1 MTVRDEASAETR
13 PEGDRVRFSR
23 GRVLGNETGSTI
35 VVIAMSLVAL
45 VSMVALAVDLGM
57 LLTARSEAQ
66 RAADASAHAG
76 ATEFWLRQ
84 DPDEATAP
92 ALEQALAFAGSN
104 SIRNASVRT
113 GTYGTGTWEDNVL
126 RQDFEEG
133 FIEIFPDEM
142 MVRTTIQRTGV
153 STWFA
158 RIFGVNAVDVGA
170 AAAAAVRFAGS
181 ATCVKPFAVPDAW
194 DDRNVNYLV
203 GNQPANDPATG
214 EYYKRFEWNS
224 NPPPATG
231 YGSAFRDALDP
242 AIKGD
247 WGRRMRLRSGNQST
261 SPGPSM
267 YFSWELPDD
276 PNMPDLCPGGTGG
289 QSTFQLNIC
298 SCNMNRIVLGETY
311 ETLTGAAMG
320 WVRNGMQDLIK
331 QDPYA
336 AWDPVL
342 QQVVRSD
349 PKFGHWSNSPRV
361 ITVTL
366 FDPRILLT
374 DGDFKSGKQS
384 IQFNNFASFFI
395 EPLTGGGQNN
405 DIEGVLL
412 PLARGMGAAGP
423 GETAGSLVRILQ
435 IVE

>member
-1 MTVRDEASAETR
+1 MSTPLERSCGAL
-13 PEGDRVRFSR
+13 PNDRHPPRQGLV
-23 GRVLGNETGSTI
+23 GNEAGATI
-35 VVIAMSLVAL
+35 VVIAVSLVAM
-45 VSMVALAVDLGM
+45 VSVVALAVDLGM

-76 ATEFWLRQ
+76 ATEFWLTR
-84 DPDEATAP
+84 DADAATAP
-92 ALEQALAFAGSN
+92 ALAQALTFAGTN
-104 SIRNASVRT
+104 TIRNASVRT
-113 GTYGTGTWEDNVL
+113 GTLGTGTWDGAVL

-133 FIEIFPDEM
+133 FIEVFPDEM
-142 MVRTTIQRTGV
+142 KVRTTILRSGV
-153 STWFA
+153 PTWFA
-158 RIFGVNAVDVGA
+158 RVFGVDEVDVGA
-170 AAAAAVRFAGS
+170 TAAAAVRFAGS

-194 DDRNVNYLV
+194 DDRNGNFLV

-224 NPPPATG
+224 DYPPATG
-231 YGSAFRDALDP
+231 YGSAFRDDEDP
-242 AIKGD
+242 AIQGD
-247 WGRRMRLRSGNQST
+247 WGRRMRLRAGNQST
-261 SPGPSM
+261 APGPSM
-267 YFSWELPDD
+267 YFSWELPED
-276 PNMPDLCPGGTGG
+276 PNMPKTCPGGTGG

-298 SCNMNRIVLGETY
+298 SCNTNRILLGQPY

-320 WVRNGMQDLIK
+320 WVKNGMEDLIK

-349 PKFGHWSNSPRV
+349 PKFGHWTNSPRV

-374 DGDFKSGKQS
+374 DGDFKSGKQG
-384 IQFNNFASFFI
+384 IEFNNFASFFI
-395 EPLTGGGQNN
+395 EPLSGGGQND
-405 DIEGVLL
+405 DIQGVLL
-412 PLARGMGAAGP
+412 PLARGMGTAGP